1 MLLVKAFVRILV
13 QKLENKN
20 AVICFS
26 VNDL

>member
-20 AVICFS
+20 AVICYS